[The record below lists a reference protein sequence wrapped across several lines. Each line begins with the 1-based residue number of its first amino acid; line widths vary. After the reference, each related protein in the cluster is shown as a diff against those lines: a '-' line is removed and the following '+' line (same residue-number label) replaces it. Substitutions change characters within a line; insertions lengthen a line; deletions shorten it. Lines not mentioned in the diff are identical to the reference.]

1 MDPLGAPSPAFTNQT
16 EYEFEDDD
24 SSSPR
29 DPPPLS
35 SSQQFRR
42 EFQAFIHCSQSTA
55 GEDAPAASSQEEP
68 EEDEDEEQHQQ
79 QHQQHGSMQRGYG
92 MFSLRAMP
100 DAVGPTINPS
110 HLHLPEQTPPPS
122 PSPQA
127 VSSLSDLS
135 TLRIPGPVSDS
146 DRSSPSAEL
155 SARQRFS
162 GAESWSHSAQL
173 RAGQAWS
180 VEGIDSSFL
189 GSTQVKNE
197 RATPRSLLLLASSSS
212 SSSSSL
218 PAFPHP
224 LTATGGESGPES
236 CSWSSLLL
244 SSSSSSSS
252 FSFPSQ
258 VNDGNHGSY
267 DSAAVCQVEA
277 AYTQQDLHTL
287 LSLRLRHSLEKRKAR
302 GADLEETGHHKKA
315 RSVFLQGG
323 ARLAL
328 AEDTG
333 LFMGEPCL
341 NNTYLQPYLQEAD
354 TLLAEGD
361 FEDQIF

>member
-189 GSTQVKNE
+189 GSTQV
-197 RATPRSLLLLASSSS
+197 
-212 SSSSSL
+212 
-218 PAFPHP
+218 
-224 LTATGGESGPES
+224 
-236 CSWSSLLL
+236 
-244 SSSSSSSS
+244 
-252 FSFPSQ
+252 
-258 VNDGNHGSY
+258 
-267 DSAAVCQVEA
+267 EA

-333 LFMGEPCL
+333 LFMDHRH
-341 NNTYLQPYLQEAD
+341 PYHDPSTA
-354 TLLAEGD
+354 TTS
-361 FEDQIF
+361 

>member
-42 EFQAFIHCSQSTA
+42 EFQAFIHSSQSTA
-55 GEDAPAASSQEEP
+55 GGDAPAASSQEEP

-79 QHQQHGSMQRGYG
+79 QHQQHGSMQYVPSEDQYG
-92 MFSLRAMP
+92 MFSLRAMS

-122 PSPQA
+122 PSPHA

-135 TLRIPGPVSDS
+135 TLRFPGPVSDS
-146 DRSSPSAEL
+146 DSSSPSAEL

-189 GSTQVKNE
+189 GSTQ
-197 RATPRSLLLLASSSS
+197 RAEIKIGTE
-212 SSSSSL
+212 L
-218 PAFPHP
+218 PAEFRIH
-224 LTATGGESGPES
+224 
-236 CSWSSLLL
+236 
-244 SSSSSSSS
+244 
-252 FSFPSQ
+252 
-258 VNDGNHGSY
+258 
-267 DSAAVCQVEA
+267 
-277 AYTQQDLHTL
+277 
-287 LSLRLRHSLEKRKAR
+287 
-302 GADLEETGHHKKA
+302 
-315 RSVFLQGG
+315 
-323 ARLAL
+323 
-328 AEDTG
+328 
-333 LFMGEPCL
+333 
-341 NNTYLQPYLQEAD
+341 
-354 TLLAEGD
+354 
-361 FEDQIF
+361 